1 MEVVY
6 GCCCG
11 VDGQKESVTACV
23 LWAQEGKPRR
33 EEKRKFGTFTRDLL
47 MLADWLRE
55 CGLTHVAMA
64 STGGLL
70 ETGVARGH
78 LAAVHHS

>member
-1 MEVVY
+1 VCY
-6 GCCCG
+6 GHR
-11 VDGQKESVTACV
+11 KET
-23 LWAQEGKPRR
+23 EER
-33 EEKRKFGTFTRDLL
+33 EKRKFGTFTRDLL

-70 ETGVARGH
+70 ETGWPAGTLRLSITHDFLLSVRPAAMPRIR
-78 LAAVHHS
+78 LA